1 MHGIIPAWLLGAVS
15 SVVVIVVTLL
25 ERIERHLRDIR
36 RLLIDQVSS
45 SADSHDVLIAR
56 LTPLLKRGEKIPAIK
71 IVRKSLG
78 CTLLEAKQFVDDLLS
93 QIS

>member
-1 MHGIIPAWLLGAVS
+1 MHGIPAWLFGAVS

-36 RLLIDQVSS
+36 RLMADLVSS
-45 SADSHDVLIAR
+45 PADRHDALIAQI
-56 LTPLLKRGEKIPAIK
+56 TPLLQRGQKIPAIK
-71 IVRKSLG
+71 VVRKSLG